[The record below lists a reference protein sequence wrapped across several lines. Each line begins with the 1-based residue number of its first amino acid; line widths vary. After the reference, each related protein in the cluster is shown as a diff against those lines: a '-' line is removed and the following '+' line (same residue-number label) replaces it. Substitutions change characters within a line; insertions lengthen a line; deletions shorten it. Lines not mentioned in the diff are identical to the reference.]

1 MGHTKLHVMQFFV
14 LGRGSVWLVLV
25 SMVANAGGSRDIS
38 FFFKDF
44 ANFVSHKGLGIS

>member
-25 SMVANAGGSRDIS
+25 SVVAKDGRSRDVS
-38 FFFKDF
+38 FFFF
-44 ANFVSHKGLGIS
+44 